1 MLTTQET
8 AKFTVRP
15 LPAALGAEVTGID
28 LSRPVDAAT
37 RKALYDAWVKHA
49 VLVIRGQKLTPGQF
63 ADAAGIFGELLEQ
76 QIKKYALPEN
86 PLVGTISS
94 RDLPLVDGKLHVRG
108 ENYHTDHSNFAAPP
122 KATTLHAVSLPSQ
135 GGDTQFVDVRKA
147 YDDLPEETKRKIL
160 PLRSPHVY
168 ESSHSPRKMTAL
180 SAEERAKIPQTLQPL
195 VIRHPDSG
203 RPALYLNTARMEGIE
218 GMGAGRGVQAHR
230 RAVRPRHAVEVR
242 VPPQVAARR
251 HGDLGQPQR
260 HAPGEPGLR
269 PVRVPLS
276 LPHHAERRAAAAGRL
291 IANAG
296 TAPRTEHT
304 AHGKAHDKQEQ
315 RAASSDHQPG
325 GSTGEAHLTRRRD
338 ARRRAP
344 RRGVYGAA
352 HAQGRPTRPDRSRS
366 WCRSRRAAA
375 PTS

>member
-1 MLTTQET
+1 MD
-8 AKFTVRP
+8 
-15 LPAALGAEVTGID
+15 G
-28 LSRPVDAAT
+28 AT

-122 KATTLHAVSLPSQ
+122 KATTLHAVSLPPQ

-218 GMGAGRGVQAHR
+218 GMAPDAAFRLIDELYDHATQSKYEYRHKWLPGDMVIWDNRSVMHQANPDFDPSEYRYLYRIMLKGA
-230 RAVRPRHAVEVR
+230 
-242 VPPQVAARR
+242 
-251 HGDLGQPQR
+251 
-260 HAPGEPGLR
+260 
-269 PVRVPLS
+269 PLQ
-276 LPHHAERRAAAAGRL
+276 AAG
-291 IANAG
+291 
-296 TAPRTEHT
+296 
-304 AHGKAHDKQEQ
+304 
-315 RAASSDHQPG
+315 
-325 GSTGEAHLTRRRD
+325 
-338 ARRRAP
+338 
-344 RRGVYGAA
+344 
-352 HAQGRPTRPDRSRS
+352 
-366 WCRSRRAAA
+366 
-375 PTS
+375 